1 MTYARRVLIAFD
13 QMVNAVLGGHPD
25 ETLSARAYRKELTS
39 RRWAIARKVIDAIFL
54 PLEREHCRLSFESEQ
69 LRRHLPAVYRP

>member
-1 MTYARRVLIAFD
+1 MTWLRNVLIAAD
-13 QMVNAVLGGHPD
+13 QLANAILGGHPD
-25 ETLSARAYRKELTS
+25 ETLSARAWRQRHK
-39 RRWAIARKVIDAIFL
+39 RRWAIARLVLDALFR